1 MKESAIT
8 KNITKLRERL
18 GYTQEEVA
26 GRLGISRQSYILV
39 EQGKREL
46 DASEIETLA
55 TLYGVTVAE
64 LFNEPRN
71 CEKFKQMY
79 FYILKCLPDG
89 VPKTKL
95 AKLLYL
101 IDFRNFYEE
110 LESMSGVQYVRRAYG
125 PVADIFFEMT
135 DDLND
140 KGEISVTPLD
150 YAFMIKSNKF
160 DADESQLSAA
170 EKKKIKEVCDL
181 WRDKNTQ
188 EIVEYTH
195 QQKPWGACLDGEYI
209 PYSLITQE
217 DPRRVYQPVA

>member
-1 MKESAIT
+1 MKKSIIT
-8 KNITKLRERL
+8 KNINDLRERCN
-18 GYTQEEVA
+18 YTQEEVA
-26 GRLGISRQSYILV
+26 SRLGISRQSYILV

-46 DASEIETLA
+46 SASEIEKLA
-55 TLYGVTVAE
+55 TLFGVTIAE
-64 LFNEPRN
+64 IFTEPRN
-71 CEKFKQMY
+71 NEKFKQMY
-79 FYILKCLPDG
+79 FYVLKCLPSG

-125 PVADIFFEMT
+125 PVADGFFELT

-160 DADESQLSAA
+160 ETDESLLSEA
-170 EKKKIKEVCDL
+170 EKSKISEICELWKDKK
-181 WRDKNTQ
+181 TQ

-195 QQKPWGACLDGEYI
+195 QQKPWASCLDGEYI
-209 PYSLITQE
+209 PYLLITQE
-217 DPRRVYQPVA
+217 EPEHVFAPIA